1 MEINLRVGREG
12 DNELLQLK
20 LNSADLTDIR
30 NT

>member
-20 LNSADLTDIR
+20 LNLADLTDIR